1 MNSVHDI
8 GDISDLSSNQVD
20 GLHQQVIVE
29 VLVDVEEKIHAHFPL
44 SEGKNQ
50 SGEVED
56 EVFEAFCFL
65 FDLHVV
71 EGREMRG
78 RIVIPEVYFR
88 VNHFFCVDQLM
99 GLFSNVVKCN
109 RLCFPFFIFIMMTK
123 NPHVSEVKE
132 VSHTVRIF
140 LFHFHSIGVI
150 VEGKVDLA
158 DGS

>member
-29 VLVDVEEKIHAHFPL
+29 VLVDVEEKINAHFPL

-50 SGEVED
+50 SGEVQN
-56 EVFEAFCFL
+56 EVFEEFCFL

-99 GLFSNVVKCN
+99 GLSPNVEKCN
-109 RLCFPFFIFIMMTK
+109 RLCFPFFIQLMMTK
-123 NPHVSEVKE
+123 NPHFSEVYKE
-132 VSHTVRIF
+132 SQTVWIF
-140 LFHFHSIGVI
+140 LLDFHNFVV
-150 VEGKVDLA
+150 VEGKNDLA
-158 DGS
+158 NGG